1 MNFFWRMERVNILD
15 INGKCWDKVF
25 VRNKFKNRVIDIR

>member
-1 MNFFWRMERVNILD
+1 MNFIWRMERVNMLD

-25 VRNKFKNRVIDIR
+25 MGDKFKNRVINIK